1 MSLFFLSERRIGM
14 TAYLHEFIFLGI
26 LGLITTVV
34 LGIIYWLAGKI
45 KEKSVYEERKTKPY
59 TGGKELTGRKT
70 VFKTLFFQYAIY
82 FLIFDVVA
90 FITAIVSFTQNWNL
104 FVNGQI
110 NRVAVHVL
118 GYLSI
123 ILFLFIILPKQEEEV
138 V

>member
-1 MSLFFLSERRIGM
+1 M
-14 TAYLHEFIFLGI
+14 TSYLHEFIFLGI
-26 LGLITTVV
+26 LGIISIIV

-45 KEKSVYEERKTKPY
+45 KEESVYEEKKAKPY
-59 TGGKELTGRKT
+59 TGGKELTGRRS

-90 FITAIVSFTQNWNL
+90 FITAIVSFTQNWHL
-104 FVNGQI
+104 FVNNQI
-110 NRVAVHVL
+110 NRIAVHVL

-138 V
+138 L